1 MIRLYEYTQR
11 NSNQVWI
18 ADKQLEAEM
27 LAEYGMALA
36 NVILTNNTDLA
47 ENYENTGSG
56 FYRRK

>member
-18 ADKQLEAEM
+18 TDKQLDAEM

-36 NVILTNNTDLA
+36 NTIITNNVDLA